1 MPDKTEKSA
10 APKVIKWTEEEWA
23 SVANHLFEQKGAVLL
38 SSPRLEEIRAK
49 DVFMA
54 QETLPEDRHRK
65 LISIAQGF
73 QGIRDRL
80 STIFQNMNKV
90 RQDDLFKREQ
100 AAAAPENG
108 TANLAPEA
116 TAPKAAPAQPSR
128 RSGRDKAPQAAMDAG
143 ATEEKQALPQETAVI
158 APSTETAKAAD
169 AANAAET
176 APAQQVADN
185 NPASA
190 AAVAEPMPEPSV
202 QPQPTAPA
210 QQREANRSF
219 PQQEP
224 APRRAEQNMAAG
236 GRERPRDRGPEARP
250 QGAWASAQASAGF
263 IEAARPFVAMVC
275 EEMALA
281 LVKVMGGKAGEQ
293 QLAGIMQ
300 KALSQFASG
309 QGNGNGNAG
318 YGSRPERQPRPER
331 QAQTQPQP
339 QPQPFSAPIDAPE
352 RAAPDLLDDESS
364 HPAEVQPLFDPK
376 LPPSANSDFKPTI
389 GLVGANTRELDDLQL
404 LYPQLRLTVV
414 APDAVRSAD
423 VFRQCQRIIGLR
435 EDVSQPVDELLR
447 RLLRN
452 RYIRIAGGIPRV
464 REQLNSWL
472 HNPGSINAEPRPH
485 VPRGPKGQGQGQ
497 GEGGKK
503 RHNRHLRA
511 PR

>member
-23 SVANHLFEQKGAVLL
+23 SVANHLFDQKGAVLL

-49 DVFMA
+49 DVFLA

-80 STIFQNMNKV
+80 STIFQHMNHAQQGNANGMPAPDVQAAPPPVPAAGNAGPAGPASLPMENDQKTQGREKKLQAQQAPAPAEAV
-90 RQDDLFKREQ
+90 PPQAVEQ
-100 AAAAPENG
+100 ADLPATVAEPIAEPVAAVHARADSPQPEAAPRRPESGNG
-108 TANLAPEA
+108 I
-116 TAPKAAPAQPSR
+116 QPSR
-128 RSGRDKAPQAAMDAG
+128 ERHKDRQNDGRTQGQFQPPAAS
-143 ATEEKQALPQETAVI
+143 P
-158 APSTETAKAAD
+158 
-169 AANAAET
+169 
-176 APAQQVADN
+176 
-185 NPASA
+185 
-190 AAVAEPMPEPSV
+190 
-202 QPQPTAPA
+202 
-210 QQREANRSF
+210 
-219 PQQEP
+219 
-224 APRRAEQNMAAG
+224 
-236 GRERPRDRGPEARP
+236 
-250 QGAWASAQASAGF
+250 QASASF
-263 IEAARPFVAMVC
+263 MEVARPFVAMVC

-281 LVKVMGGKAGEQ
+281 LVKVLSTKGGEQ
-293 QLAGIMQ
+293 QFGSMMQ
-300 KALSQFASG
+300 KAVAQFAPL
-309 QGNGNGNAG
+309 GNGGA
-318 YGSRPERQPRPER
+318 PRPER
-331 QAQTQPQP
+331 QNQPRHERAPQQQPQP
-339 QPQPFSAPIDAPE
+339 QSQSFSSAIDAPE
-352 RAAPDLLDDESS
+352 RALAGDGLDDDGN

-389 GLVGANTRELDDLQL
+389 GLVGSNQRELDDLQL

-435 EDVSQPVDELLR
+435 EDVAQPVDELLR

-472 HNPGSINAEPRPH
+472 HNPNSINAEPRPH
-485 VPRGPKGQGQGQ
+485 VPRGPKGPGQGQGQ
-497 GEGGKK
+497 AQGEGGGKK
-503 RHNRHLRA
+503 RHNRHLRS

>member
-100 AAAAPENG
+100 EVATTDADAAGAAV
-108 TANLAPEA
+108 
-116 TAPKAAPAQPSR
+116 TAPAPAAEPAPAQPASPQPSR
-128 RSGRDKAPQAAMDAG
+128 RSGRDKTPQPAQPAGAQQESQAQPQEAAAAMPPVEAP
-143 ATEEKQALPQETAVI
+143 ATAKPDDP
-158 APSTETAKAAD
+158 APSQPETPD
-169 AANAAET
+169 SP
-176 APAQQVADN
+176 APAAV
-185 NPASA
+185 PAGTL
-190 AAVAEPMPEPSV
+190 AEPQPPA
-202 QPQPTAPA
+202 QPQA
-210 QQREANRSF
+210 QQRDAGRAF
-219 PQQEP
+219 PQQEQ
-224 APRRAEQNMAAG
+224 APRRPEPNAAAG
-236 GRERPRDRGPEARP
+236 NRERQRERVQEPRP
-250 QGAWASAQASAGF
+250 QGAWASTQASAGF

-300 KALSQFASG
+300 KALSQLASG
-309 QGNGNGNAG
+309 SGNGNAG
-318 YGSRPERQPRPER
+318 YGSRLERQPRPER
-331 QAQTQPQP
+331 QPQP
-339 QPQPFSAPIDAPE
+339 QPERQPQAFNAPADTPE

-464 REQLNSWL
+464 REQLNAWL

-485 VPRGPKGQGQGQ
+485 VPRGPKGQGQG
-497 GEGGKK
+497 EGGKK